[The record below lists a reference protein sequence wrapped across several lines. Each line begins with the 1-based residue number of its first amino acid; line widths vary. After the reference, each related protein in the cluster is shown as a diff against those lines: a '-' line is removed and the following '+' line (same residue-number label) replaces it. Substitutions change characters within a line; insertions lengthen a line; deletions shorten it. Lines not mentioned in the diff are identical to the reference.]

1 MISIIFENRISFS
14 KIGIKKL
21 RKKNILSSR
30 DINANIISRNF
41 TEYSIYSPVRIS
53 HAKDARINNFSTL
66 LFYLKIIFYFTILKI
81 LARSNRFECRFARR
95 STLPS
100 ITHTHTHTDEIRWHP
115 QISRSICLCASLN
128 ASLLFTHVAPPFTA
142 NIVKHKQAGYK
153 QAIYTRSFFSCYFQ
167 RDRFKFI
174 SLWPSCLPLGCLIV
188 HSLGV
193 RSRSKT
199 RVAFVKTDIIKHN

>member
-1 MISIIFENRISFS
+1 MNWFLRNRYIFPMISIIFENRISFS

-100 ITHTHTHTDEIRWHP
+100 ITHTHTHTRMKFDGTHRFLGQYVYAPRWTQVCFSLTLRHHSRRISWNINKRGISKRYIPDLFSRVIFSEIVSSLSLFGRAV
-115 QISRSICLCASLN
+115 CLL
-128 ASLLFTHVAPPFTA
+128 V
-142 NIVKHKQAGYK
+142 V
-153 QAIYTRSFFSCYFQ
+153 
-167 RDRFKFI
+167 
-174 SLWPSCLPLGCLIV
+174 
-188 HSLGV
+188 
-193 RSRSKT
+193 
-199 RVAFVKTDIIKHN
+199 